1 MSGPVFK
8 FCTLIFL
15 LLLMAGCSKQG
26 VPSAPN
32 RTDMPPSTNLRYL
45 ALGDS
50 YTIGE
55 SVAAHERFPYLTA
68 ALLRT
73 HGFSINDPVYVAT
86 TGWTT
91 ANLLAAIE
99 TENLNGT
106 FDVVSLLIGV
116 NDQYQRLDTAGY
128 RMRFTQLLQKA
139 VALAGN
145 RRNRVFVLSIPD
157 YSATPFVNEGDK
169 ARVRTEIDAFNAINK
184 EVTISYGHKLIQT
197 LHLQQGRRKRMV
209 VAGKR
214 PAALFGK
221 STRAMGRAGSARHD
235 RSFKINSWKKP
246 LVPCGFNFF
255 KTPCL
260 LIIPIGNS
268 LLCCL
273 WWFDVVLRF
282 SASCTLRLRKR
293 NTGKLMG
300 LSFGFSSPSNTPHC
314 LRCWNGRI

>member
-26 VPSAPN
+26 VPFAPN
-32 RTDMPPSTNLRYL
+32 RTDMPQSTSFRYL

-99 TENLNGT
+99 TASLDGT

-184 EVTISYGHKLIQT
+184 EVTISYDISYT
-197 LHLQQGRRKRMV
+197 DIT
-209 VAGKR
+209 
-214 PAALFGK
+214 PA
-221 STRAMGRAGSARHD
+221 TREAD
-235 RSFKINSWKKP
+235 TD
-246 LVPCGFNFF
+246 V
-255 KTPCL
+255 
-260 LIIPIGNS
+260 S
-268 LLCCL
+268 LLANDRL
-273 WWFDVVLRF
+273 HY
-282 SASCTLRLRKR
+282 SAKAHGQWAELVAPAMIEALK
-293 NTGKLMG
+293 
-300 LSFGFSSPSNTPHC
+300 
-314 LRCWNGRI
+314 